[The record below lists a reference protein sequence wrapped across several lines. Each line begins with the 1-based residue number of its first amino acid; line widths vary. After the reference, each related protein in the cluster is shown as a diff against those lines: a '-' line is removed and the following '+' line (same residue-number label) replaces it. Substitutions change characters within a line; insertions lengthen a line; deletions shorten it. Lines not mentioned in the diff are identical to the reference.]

1 MTSIVYP
8 LGNGS
13 RLNDAE
19 LRYSLR
25 SVEKNLSGYGKVFIV
40 GRKPT
45 WIHNITYIE
54 AKDQFEVPDRNIM
67 TKIMKACESPEVSET
82 FLYMND
88 DHFLMHE
95 FEIDKFPFFYSE
107 TIEAYLQR
115 RGMDGYGQRV
125 RNTYDYLSKNDLP
138 TKYFDSHTPILIE
151 KKRFKEIMNKVDWNK
166 KYGFVIKS
174 LYANSLKI
182 EGQLEKDHKSESTPR
197 KNDPVYSTTPKPK
210 AAVTRFLSE
219 VFNKKSRYEM

>member
-19 LRYSLR
+19 LKYSLR
-25 SVEKNLSGYGKVFIV
+25 SVEKNLCGYGNVFIV

-45 WIHNITYIE
+45 WIQNITHIE
-54 AKDQFEVPDRNIM
+54 AKDHFEVPDRNIM
-67 TKIMKACESPEVSET
+67 TKIMKACDNPDVSDT
-82 FLYMND
+82 FLFMND
-88 DHFLMHE
+88 DHFLMHTFHVE
-95 FEIDKFPFFYSE
+95 KFPFYYSE
-107 TIEAYLQR
+107 SIESYLER

-125 RNTYDYLSKNDLP
+125 RNTYDYLKKNDLP

-151 KKRFKEIMNKVDWNK
+151 KSRFKEIMSKVDWEK
-166 KYGFVIKS
+166 KHGFVIKS

-182 EGQLEKDHKSESTPR
+182 EGIQEKDHKLETTPR
-197 KNDPVYSTTPKPK
+197 KNDPVFSTTPKPK

-219 VFNKKSRYEM
+219 VFNKQSKFEI